1 MAQLLEGNAS
11 ALAEVKDQSAEMLSL
26 LKQLASAPPAAS
38 GAGAATPVDR
48 WAIVATSVKF
58 EKEEDEDGDMV
69 KVKLGSGSFGIVY
82 VYMTLCA
89 EDRAH
94 TATLTWCTPIHR
106 LDAWEAPVHLL
117 PGTSVDLSRRRV
129 SWQPVD
135 ADAPFYFPFLLLF
148 VGGPVCACA
157 FKQVFGDVQP
167 HQGGGEADGH

>member
-1 MAQLLEGNAS
+1 MAQLVEGNAS

-48 WAIVATSVKF
+48 WAIAATSVKF
-58 EKEEDEDGDMV
+58 EKEEDEDGDTV

-94 TATLTWCTPIHR
+94 TYHNVGMIPAAPPTGCLGSTGAPPSWHQRGLVETAGLLAT
-106 LDAWEAPVHLL
+106 
-117 PGTSVDLSRRRV
+117 S
-129 SWQPVD
+129 
-135 ADAPFYFPFLLLF
+135 
-148 VGGPVCACA
+148 
-157 FKQVFGDVQP
+157 
-167 HQGGGEADGH
+167 